1 MAAVVAVLAAA
12 AWGAAPVERL
22 SPRPNTPCLP
32 HCGDNPAAQE
42 CADCCRSVPHETDW
56 KCGTDDAAACCVGAW
71 EPACWDVASTNNFM
85 HACDQCGVG
94 IPNNRFG
101 DTGQFEELGR
111 DALFPDKKIGVD
123 GCSWIFAL
131 LPGPAPVRSAEVV
144 LEIKIK
150 DGCYDEIPDKV
161 DQNIHKFA
169 ISDGS
174 FVVDEVCLK
183 DDRVIQR
190 VQGGGCPSCPTTSAA
205 PCSEAAWKDLKT
217 GDKVGAV
224 AVPLIVGML
233 IGGGVVYLLVRKDSR
248 GAFRLL

>member
-1 MAAVVAVLAAA
+1 MAMAAVVAVLAAA

-32 HCGDNPAAQE
+32 HCGDNPTAQE

-85 HACDQCGVG
+85 HACDQC
-94 IPNNRFG
+94 IPDNAFISAECLSG
-101 DTGQFEELGR
+101 GR
-111 DALFPDKKIGVD
+111 PCPTA
-123 GCSWIFAL
+123 WIFQQLNGFVPNAKDVTGCGWGFQL
-131 LPGPAPVRSAEVV
+131 LPPDAGDPPGRVRLKLTIGRE
-144 LEIKIK
+144 
-150 DGCYDEIPDKV
+150 CYATNPPE
-161 DQNIHKFA
+161 
-169 ISDGS
+169 
-174 FVVDEVCLK
+174 
-183 DDRVIQR
+183 DDRTLIESIADPTWVLDNVCPPAAPQK
-190 VQGGGCPSCPTTSAA
+190 CPSCPTTSAA
-205 PCSEAAWKDLKT
+205 AWNDLKT